1 MAQPNEILNS
11 KIHEV
16 IVTTINEEGQAHC
29 APMGISEVNGHIL
42 IKPFKPSATYDNLK
56 RHRQCT
62 ISYTDDVR
70 VFAGSLTGRRSWDM
84 LRCQQI
90 EGFYLSQALA
100 HTELEIVSFDDA
112 DPRACFK
119 ASVICDINHGPFRG
133 YNRAQSAV
141 IDAAVLVSRLKML
154 PEEKIKEEIAYL
166 SIAIEK
172 TAGPRELEAW
182 EWLMTKIKD
191 SGIVLQNE

>member
-1 MAQPNEILNS
+1 MAQLES

-16 IVTTINEEGQAHC
+16 IVTTINEDGQPHS
-29 APMGISEVNGHIL
+29 APMGISEVNAHIL
-42 IKPFKPSATYDNLK
+42 IKPFKPSSTYDNLK
-56 RHRQCT
+56 QHRQCT
-62 ISYTDDVR
+62 INYTDDVR

-84 LRCQQI
+84 LPCQQI

-100 HTELEIVSFDDA
+100 HTELEIVSFDDGG
-112 DPRACFK
+112 PRASFK
-119 ASVICDINHGPFRG
+119 GAIVCDVNHSPFRG
-133 YNRAQSAV
+133 FNRAQSAV

-154 PEEKIKEEIAYL
+154 PEEKIQQEISYL

-182 EWLMTKIKD
+182 GWLMTKVKDAGIDIK
-191 SGIVLQNE
+191 